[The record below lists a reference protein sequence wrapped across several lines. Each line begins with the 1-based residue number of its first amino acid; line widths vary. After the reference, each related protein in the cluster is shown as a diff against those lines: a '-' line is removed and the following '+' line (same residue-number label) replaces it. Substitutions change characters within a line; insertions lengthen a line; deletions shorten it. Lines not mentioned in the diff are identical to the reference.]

1 MPRVDAASL
10 RQLLERIDAGLTSP
24 TELMIRGGAAM
35 LALGLQG
42 RTTVDIDVL
51 PSSSFVEAEL
61 RQACAAAGLAF
72 NPPDKDFPPGDYLEI
87 VPEQTLVLPTPTAD
101 APYNTVF
108 RGQRLTV
115 KTPPAAD
122 LLIGKL
128 KRLDPEDLADIQF
141 LITRFAL
148 DEPALREAFSRLPAR
163 NQRDAVLED
172 NLRYVVHDFLDQ
184 RR

>member
-1 MPRVDAASL
+1 MPCVDAASL

-51 PSSSFVEAEL
+51 PSSRFVEAEL

-72 NPPDKDFPPGDYLEI
+72 NPPDKDFPPGDYIEI

-101 APYNTVF
+101 VPYNTVF

-115 KTPPAAD
+115 
-122 LLIGKL
+122 
-128 KRLDPEDLADIQF
+128 
-141 LITRFAL
+141 AL
-148 DEPALREAFSRLPAR
+148 DEPTLREAFGRLPAR
-163 NQRDAVLED
+163 NRRDTVLED